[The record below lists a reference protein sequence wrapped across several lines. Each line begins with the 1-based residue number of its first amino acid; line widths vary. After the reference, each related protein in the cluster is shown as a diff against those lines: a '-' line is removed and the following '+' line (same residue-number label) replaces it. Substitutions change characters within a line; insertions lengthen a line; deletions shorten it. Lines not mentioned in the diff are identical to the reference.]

1 MNNRINNRNSGLV
14 LVLILWVIV
23 ISTIL
28 MVGLTQR
35 IKLDQQINSAQ
46 ADQITARWL
55 ARSGVYQAVSL
66 LRMDHNSTDSESDSW
81 YNNGELF
88 NKVSLPGGDFT
99 VLADRFQQD
108 SSPVYGVV
116 DENSKLNLNTAT
128 AEALVALP
136 GMTRVYADAI
146 IDWRSRYAKP
156 TPVSDGSTNPATT
169 GNSPVAM
176 TGRFETLRQLAQIPE
191 LPQNLVWGEDAN
203 FNGILENNENDGDDL
218 PPPDNQNGILDR
230 GILAYLTV
238 YSYEWNRD
246 GAGQPRININTTSQS
261 VLEAELGLP
270 TENSLWIV
278 QNRKTPFRTIAD
290 ILAETN
296 PESPPA
302 QAPAANPPA
311 GKSQPTK
318 LQPRPLDLATFRRVA
333 DRLTISNQT
342 VIPGRININTADSA
356 VLQTLPGITQ
366 PLAQQIVTRRRNLPE
381 GFHTIAEVL
390 TIPDVTVPI
399 FKKFASFITVRST
412 VFTIHSFGCCR
423 RSDIRYAVEAVV
435 DRSDTDVIVLYW
447 KENR

>member
-23 ISTIL
+23 VSTIL
-28 MVGLTQR
+28 VVGLTQR
-35 IKLDQQINSAQ
+35 IKLDQQINSTQ

-55 ARSGVYQAVSL
+55 ARSGVFQAVSL
-66 LRMDHNSTDSESDSW
+66 LRMDHNSTDAESDSW

-108 SSPVYGVV
+108 GSAVYGLV

-128 AEALVALP
+128 VDALLALP

-156 TPVSDGSTNPATT
+156 IPVPAGAAPAAAT

-176 TGRFETLRQLAQIPE
+176 TGCFETLRQLAQIPE
-191 LPQNLVWGEDAN
+191 LPQDLIWGEDAN

-230 GILAYLTV
+230 GLLSYVTV
-238 YSYEWNRD
+238 YSYDWNRD
-246 GAGQPRININTTSQS
+246 GAGQPRININTASQNI
-261 VLEAELGLP
+261 LEVELGLP
-270 TENSLWIV
+270 TENALWIV
-278 QNRKTPFRTIAD
+278 QKRKTPFQTIAD
-290 ILAETN
+290 ILAEAN
-296 PESPPA
+296 PESPPDG
-302 QAPAANPPA
+302 APAANPPG
-311 GKSQPTK
+311 GKSQPAK
-318 LQPRPLDLATFRRVA
+318 PQPKPLDLATFRRVA

-342 VIPGRININTADSA
+342 VIPGRINVNTADIA
-356 VLQTLPGITQ
+356 VLQTLPGVN
-366 PLAQQIVTRRRNLPE
+366 PLLAQQIVSRRRNMPE
-381 GFHTIAEVL
+381 GFRTIAELL
-390 TIPDVTVPI
+390 TIPDVTIPL
-399 FKKFASFITVRST
+399 FKKFASLITVRST

-423 RSDIRYAVEAVV
+423 RSDIRCAVEAVI

-447 KENR
+447 KESR